1 MAAVL
6 LAAGAYTSISV
17 FVDSWE
23 GHRCRTLGDSSYARL
38 PFASALRGAMSAA
51 QNRAHAQ
58 PFSAIMEFLG
68 LTAFLWAV
76 GAVWIARG
84 IVIPLIAL
92 LIIGGPLA
100 LTVYDQVKFGIDLFC
115 DGHGMTEFGHGVI
128 QLFIVL
134 PLGMICFFV
143 AASRH

>member
-6 LAAGAYTSISV
+6 LAAGAYTSISF

-23 GHRCRTLGDSSYARL
+23 GRPCWILGYPTYVRL
-38 PFASALRGAMSAA
+38 PFASALLGAISAA
-51 QNRAHAQ
+51 LNKAHAQ

-68 LTAFLWAV
+68 LTAFLWAG

-92 LIIGGPLA
+92 LIIGVPLA
-100 LTVYDQVKFGIDLFC
+100 LTVYDQVNFGIDLFC

-134 PLGMICFFV
+134 PLGVICFFV
-143 AASRH
+143 AASR